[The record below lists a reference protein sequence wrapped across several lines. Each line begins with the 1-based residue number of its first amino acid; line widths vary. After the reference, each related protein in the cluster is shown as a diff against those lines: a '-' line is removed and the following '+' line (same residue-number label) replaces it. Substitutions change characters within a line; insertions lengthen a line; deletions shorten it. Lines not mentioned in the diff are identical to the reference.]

1 VQTHLLQTSKLFALT
16 AENCLRCKFITLV
29 AFPMIGYAVSKK
41 HVMSNTKDEMDS
53 YLSKYNLN
61 QDKYVQQ
68 YLLDF
73 KTQNSQE

>member
-1 VQTHLLQTSKLFALT
+1 
-16 AENCLRCKFITLV
+16 
-29 AFPMIGYAVSKK
+29 MIGYAVSKK